1 MPRIYASNADPL
13 DFCTRH
19 FPPSEK
25 VANRRY
31 GLRVYGEGP
40 DGRGDCF
47 SYNDDHPGY
56 EDTDYTCLICGKML
70 TARDD

>member
-13 DFCTRH
+13 DFCKRC
-19 FPPSEK
+19 FPHNDK
-25 VANRRY
+25 LAYLLY
-31 GLRVYGEGP
+31 GLPVYGEGP

-47 SYNDDHPGY
+47 SYDDDHPGY
-56 EDTDYTCLICGKML
+56 EDTDYTCFKCGVEL